1 MFESQQ
7 SQMQTIW
14 LAGTTGRASEPGP
27 AEAGRESLRARLGRL
42 LAAVR
47 RRHRTVHAAPLCRPQ
62 QVCC

>member
-14 LAGTTGRASEPGP
+14 LAGTAGRPSEPSP
-27 AEAGRESLRARLGRL
+27 VEERREGLRARLSRL

-47 RRHRTVHAAPLCRPQ
+47 RRHRTVHAAPLCCPQ
-62 QVCC
+62 QACC